1 MWARIFDGSPK
12 NSSPDYS
19 RVIQR
24 KSLVLCRS
32 CWLTATF
39 IQVWRL
45 GMSLQSA
52 SGLWPVKIEVSKA
65 PLTSDARLLPVRQ
78 LDERPWF
85 IEQPTTTPGCP

>member
-1 MWARIFDGSPK
+1 
-12 NSSPDYS
+12 
-19 RVIQR
+19 
-24 KSLVLCRS
+24 
-32 CWLTATF
+32 
-39 IQVWRL
+39 
-45 GMSLQSA
+45 MSLQSA